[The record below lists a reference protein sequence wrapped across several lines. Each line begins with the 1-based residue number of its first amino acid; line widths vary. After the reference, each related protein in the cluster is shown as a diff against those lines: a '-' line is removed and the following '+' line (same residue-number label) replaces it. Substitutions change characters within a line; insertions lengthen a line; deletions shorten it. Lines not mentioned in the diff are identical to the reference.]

1 MLIATTRPPRRSFV
15 HPAVARIARVL
26 LPLAVVAGVLA
37 LLIGPA
43 AMNCFCSSK
52 EDVARATAKK
62 YAYEAYVQWAQATGL
77 VCPAHLAQLNQYMN
91 NKGTK
96 DPWGVEYVMGCG
108 PRVGPGDR
116 PGIVVV
122 SAGKDGRFGS
132 EDDLGSDRWS
142 RK

>member
-1 MLIATTRPPRRSFV
+1 MTIATTRPPRRSFV

-62 YAYEAYVQWAQATGL
+62 YAYEAYVQWTMVTGL
-77 VCPAHLAQLNQYMN
+77 ACPAHLAHLNQFMN
-91 NKGTK
+91 NRDTR
-96 DPWGVEYVMGCG
+96 DPWGTEYLMRCG
-108 PRVGPGDR
+108 EHLGPNQST
-116 PGIVVV
+116 GIVVG
-122 SAGKDGRFGS
+122 SAGPDRRFGS
-132 EDDLGSDRWS
+132 EDDIGSDRWS